1 MQPLELSDDEAA
13 ALTKELHEIVENVSL
28 PNGINKAPS
37 FYKPLSGSPIP
48 ANTVSTNQGGI
59 ITFDCDYSPGSDNVR
74 TRPPVVKDI
83 TIRNV
88 RAASP
93 AGASASC
100 YQAIIVQGPV
110 GEDYNGL
117 IQPPP
122 TVYPVQSV
130 TIADCDFGT
139 PADATQPYYLY
150 NVQGLTLDNVTIG
163 GATYNT
169 TLST

>member
-1 MQPLELSDDEAA
+1 LSR
-13 ALTKELHEIVENVSL
+13 I
-28 PNGINKAPS
+28 
-37 FYKPLSGSPIP
+37 
-48 ANTVSTNQGGI
+48 GGV

-74 TRPPVVKDI
+74 SRPPVVKDI

-100 YQAIIVQGPV
+100 YQAIIIQGPV
-110 GEDYNGL
+110 AEDYNGL
-117 IQPPP
+117 TQPPP
-122 TVYPVQSV
+122 AVYPVQNV
-130 TIADCDFGT
+130 AIVDCDFGT

-169 TLST
+169 TLSA